1 MNHQFPPNIQRGMI
15 IHTALAICN
24 AAIMVAS
31 IFWIADHTIDNTN
44 IGWLFAN
51 LLLILLTGSVT
62 AFFCYRIFGL
72 YRAKYELDRN
82 FLQINW
88 GMRFERIPVS
98 DIEWVKHIS
107 YFESG
112 LTLPF
117 MHFTGFITGEVLQE
131 GLGSV
136 EFMASE
142 KENMVLIGTAKKIFA
157 ISPADLNQFLAVF
170 NRIFE
175 MGTLE
180 ASEGHSEYPNLV
192 LTSAWKDTKNQTMW
206 IFTLLA
212 NLAFLGLVLYLLPG
226 INTIILSASTANIPQ
241 EPVPGQQLLLLPLLS
256 FSSSLIGFL
265 LGLYLY
271 QDQKMARLAQL
282 IWGASP
288 VATVFLMFSLFFI
301 LPTGK

>member
-1 MNHQFPPNIQRGMI
+1 MNHLFPPNIQRGMI
-15 IHTALAICN
+15 IHTALAIGST
-24 AAIMVAS
+24 AVMAAS
-31 IFWIADHTIDNTN
+31 ILWIANNAIDNSN
-44 IGWLFAN
+44 IAWLFAN
-51 LLLILLTGSVT
+51 LFLILAFGTVT
-62 AFFCYRIFGL
+62 AYFCYRMFGL

-88 GMRFERIPVS
+88 GMRFERVPVS

-107 YFESG
+107 HFKNG
-112 LTLPF
+112 LSLPF
-117 MHFTGFITGEVLQE
+117 LHFTGSITGEVQQE
-131 GLGSV
+131 GLGNV
-136 EFMASE
+136 EFLASE
-142 KENMVLIGTAKKIFA
+142 AENMVLIGTPKKIFA
-157 ISPADLNQFLAVF
+157 ISPADLNQFLAAV

-180 ASEGHSEYPNLV
+180 VNEGHSVYPPLA

-226 INTIILSASTANIPQ
+226 INSIILSASTANIPQ

-256 FSSSLIGFL
+256 FASSFIGFL

-288 VATVFLMFSLFFI
+288 VATIFLIFSLFFI
-301 LPTGK
+301 LPTGN